1 MAEGLQGVM
10 LVGAEIKGWRR
21 WSFRNQPDDDFGVDC
36 HAEAPGADY
45 ASGRLVGLQVKT
57 GKAKYF
63 KDRAKDGS
71 GWYYGPDS
79 KPGKPDKHLRYWLE
93 HDLPVVVV
101 LVDETTRDMYWVEVT
116 LDRVAFTGRS
126 WKILVP
132 ATQRLDANAREAFLE
147 LALRPRVADPDILA
161 TATRSLPPSTARVL
175 RSLQSADHFK
185 ALQLAVTLS
194 RAHEDPS
201 RTVEALL
208 SGDRKILRGKSDGK
222 LSAALGA
229 YAAEHRCHALAAQSF
244 EDAAAQSREPAQFLA
259 LAAQSLVGAGEKEAA
274 RRAVAVAEKAGAS
287 ALLCSWIRLFA
298 DHEGFGHPQVPA
310 QLLDES
316 VSRAEDEPVLRTFL
330 GDAALAVGDLDA
342 AAEHFEAALAVERDS
357 TGLQLALAQV
367 LLNGLAGDRSLRPSA
382 DLRRVIEL
390 CTTARAQRLN
400 WHGPSEEALAALLRA
415 HMLAGDFQEAVRL
428 STPHPDGDATTN
440 EASGGLAAYLGIK
453 AALDLRDHD
462 AAVRIATAVDPAS
475 QYADAIRLMLDV
487 TVDPTAAQGEWQR
500 IADTAQDLDLVA
512 SAVHKLASSG
522 QWPIQRLEELRASG
536 AMTADGYEMIRAR
549 NEAARGELA
558 AARRRLR
565 GLSTPMAVQTH
576 VELLEA
582 AGLLDE
588 ALEVCSKGLA
598 TFKTVHLA
606 AKQWNLLIILDRA
619 QEAEQR
625 AVQMLGQTGM
635 SPMVRAMLRAFV
647 IDAAMQRHEWL
658 TVEEQCHAALD
669 EDPEEARFQWTL
681 IGAAYN
687 QRQWNTA
694 WARLRELTPTIVS
707 PDHASLWVGLH
718 AFFGFSE
725 DEMRAAL
732 GFIDRWPERYE
743 LHAQVIGSL
752 LSCGNKVN
760 ADGKFILPTE
770 SEDLARLFQAALQQ
784 FLDRG
789 SEGLHALTGS
799 LEELLDSTKS
809 RLLGQAPVD
818 LLVQEMVRQGV
829 TPVEAVCA
837 AQRRSYARSLME
849 RSFGPINAVTS
860 ALGEFDR
867 EVQDASAALDGTVVI
882 ETSAL
887 VVAAEL
893 RDRWPQLRGAFTD
906 HFVDDDAR
914 FDCLTTCANI
924 RQAPDTVAY
933 LSIDFHRRELLYT
946 QPSEEELSR
955 LTVRANNLEAFLA
968 SLGSHDRA
976 IEPSPNGEQQPWG
989 RAAQTATVRGV
1000 ALWCDDVALRVYART
1015 MGCPTFGTVA
1025 LLHALAEAGQIDGEL
1040 RQDVLQLVRAEVVDL
1055 PMDLD
1060 DFVLLSSESQ
1070 GYPGPLA
1077 ATLQRIHYWRHYGEA
1092 VEQFLDALGS
1102 LKQPSPDAVTAWVAA
1117 ACGGISNHLATE
1129 NLSHGLQTFAETIA
1143 DRLAD
1148 GEEHRGSLLEVAT
1161 HVAAVEQTR
1170 REAIAVGQASLLASQ
1185 QGTDEADPAQADSG
1199 ESAAV

>member
-1 MAEGLQGVM
+1 MAEALQGVM
-10 LVGAEIKGWRR
+10 LVGAEIKGWH

-63 KDRAKDGS
+63 KVRAKDGS
-71 GWYYGPDS
+71 GWYYRPDT

-93 HDLPVVVV
+93 HDLPLVVI
-101 LVDETTRDMYWVEVT
+101 LVDETTREMYWVEIT
-116 LDRVAFTGRS
+116 LDRVIFTGGS

-132 ATQRLDANAREAFLE
+132 ATQRLDAGAREAFLE
-147 LALRPRVADPDILA
+147 LALRPRAAVPDVLA
-161 TATRSLPPSTARVL
+161 TATRSLPPSTARLL
-175 RSLQSADHFK
+175 RSLQQVDHFK

-201 RTVEALL
+201 GTVQTLL
-208 SGDRKILRGKSDGK
+208 SGDRKFLRGKDAGK

-229 YAAEHRCHALAAQSF
+229 YAAEHRCHALAAQAF
-244 EDAAAQSREPAQFLA
+244 EDAATRNAEPARFLV

-274 RRAVAVAEKAGAS
+274 RRAIAAAEEAGAS
-287 ALLCSWIRLFA
+287 ALLCLWIRLFA

-316 VSRAEDEPVLRTFL
+316 VSEAEAEPVLRSFL
-330 GDAALAVGDLDA
+330 GDAALAVGNLES
-342 AAEHFEAALAVERDS
+342 AAEHFETALAVEPDS

-367 LLNGLAGDRSLRPSA
+367 LLNGVAGDRSLRPSA

-390 CTTARAQRLN
+390 CTTARAQRLD
-400 WHGPSEEALAALLRA
+400 WHGPSEEPLAALLRA

-428 STPHPDGDATTN
+428 STPRPDGDATTR
-440 EASGGLAAYLGIK
+440 EASGGLVAYLGIK
-453 AALDLRDHD
+453 AALDLRDRD
-462 AAVRIATAVDPAS
+462 AAVRIASAVGPAS
-475 QYADAIRLMLDV
+475 QYADAIRLMLDDAV
-487 TVDPTAAQGEWQR
+487 NPAAAQGEWQR
-500 IADTAQDLDLVA
+500 IADMAQDLDLVA
-512 SAVHKLASSG
+512 SAIHKLASSG
-522 QWPIQRLEELRASG
+522 QWPLRRLEELRLSG

-549 NEAARGELA
+549 SEAARGELA

-565 GLSTPMAVQTH
+565 ALSTPMAVQTH

-582 AGLLDE
+582 AGSLDE
-588 ALEVCSKGLA
+588 ALEVCTKGL
-598 TFKTVHLA
+598 TDFKTVHLA
-606 AKQWNLLIILDRA
+606 AKQWNLLISLDRA
-619 QEAEQR
+619 QEAERR

-647 IDAAMQRHEWL
+647 IGAAMQRHEWL

-694 WARLRELTPTIVS
+694 WARLRELNPTIVS
-707 PDHASLWVGLH
+707 PNHASLWVGLH

-732 GFIDRWPERYE
+732 GFIERWPERYE
-743 LHAQVIGSL
+743 LHAQVIGTL

-770 SEDLARLFQAALQQ
+770 SEDLVQLFQAALQQ

-789 SEGLHALTGS
+789 SDGLHAFTGS
-799 LEELLDSTKS
+799 LEELLDSTRS

-818 LLVQEMVRQGV
+818 LFVQEMVRQGA
-829 TPVEAVCA
+829 TPVQAVCA
-837 AQRRSYARSLME
+837 AQRRSYTRSLME

-867 EVQDASAALDGTVVI
+867 EVQEASAALDGTVVI

-887 VVAAEL
+887 IVAAEL
-893 RDRWPQLRGAFTD
+893 RDRWPRLRGAFTD
-906 HFVDDDAR
+906 CVIDDDVR

-933 LSIDFHRRELLYT
+933 LSVDFHRRELLYT
-946 QPSEEELSR
+946 QRSQGELSR
-955 LTVRANNLEAFLA
+955 LAVRANNLEAFLA
-968 SLGSHDRA
+968 SLGSHAHA
-976 IEPSPNGEQQPWG
+976 IEPSPDTAQQPWG
-989 RAAQTATVRGV
+989 RAVQTATARGA
-1000 ALWCDDVALRVYART
+1000 ALWCDDVALRAYART

-1025 LLHALAEAGQIDGEL
+1025 LLHALADAGQIDGDL

-1060 DFVLLSSESQ
+1060 EFVQLSSESE

-1077 ATLQRIHYWRHYGEA
+1077 ATLQRPHYWRHYGEA
-1092 VEQFLDALGS
+1092 IEHFLGTLGS
-1102 LKQPSPDAVTAWVAA
+1102 LKQPSPHAVTAWVAA
-1117 ACGGISNHLATE
+1117 ACGGISHHLVTE
-1129 NLSHGLQTFAETIA
+1129 NLSHGLQTFAETVA

-1148 GEEHRGSLLEVAT
+1148 GEEYRESLLEVAT
-1161 HVAAVEQTR
+1161 HLAAVEQTR
-1170 REAIAVGQASLLASQ
+1170 REAITVGQASLLASR
-1185 QGTDEADPAQADSG
+1185 QGTDEADSAQADSG
-1199 ESAAV
+1199 ESAAA